1 MAVLEIA
8 KYGEPVLR
16 VRCKPVERV
25 TDETRALIADMFE
38 TMEAAAG
45 VGLAAPQVRVPQ
57 RLFVYDV
64 GEGPDA
70 IINPELV
77 RHDGEVVG
85 VEGCLSIPRL
95 QGEVARA
102 QKVLVRG
109 LDRHGKKVRIEA
121 EEWLARVFQHE
132 MDHLD
137 GVLFIDRADPESLH
151 WLTDEEEE
159 ERVKAGRSRKVRGAR
174 GAPEPAASA
183 SDQD

>member
-25 TDETRALIADMFE
+25 TDETRALIADMIE
-38 TMEAAAG
+38 TMRAAAG

-64 GEGPDA
+64 GEGADV
-70 IINPELV
+70 IVDPELV
-77 RHDGEVVG
+77 RQEGEVVG

-95 QGEVARA
+95 QGDVTRA

-137 GVLFIDRADPESLH
+137 GVLFIDRADPASLH
-151 WLTDEEEE
+151 WPTDEEEE
-159 ERVKAGRSRKVRGAR
+159 ERVKVGRERRR
-174 GAPEPAASA
+174 RPAAAVPEAAA
-183 SDQD
+183 SGDTRD

>member
-8 KYGEPVLR
+8 KYGEPALR
-16 VRCKPVERV
+16 ARCKPVERV
-25 TDETRALIADMFE
+25 TDETRRLIADMIE
-38 TMEAAAG
+38 TMNAAAG

-64 GEGPDA
+64 GEGPEA

-77 RHDGEVVG
+77 RHEGEVVA

-109 LDRHGKKVRIEA
+109 LDRHGKKIRILA

-132 MDHLD
+132 IDHLE

-151 WLTDEEEE
+151 LLTDEEEE
-159 ERVKAGRSRKVRGAR
+159 ERVKSGRERRRR
-174 GAPEPAASA
+174 GAPGEPSA
-183 SDQD
+183 SGSDRD